1 MQLKNNTDE
10 FKYLYEPLK
19 ERLRKNS
26 ITNILFFIVTLPILF
41 IITPIILKSV
51 GKEVYGIWALTGTI
65 LVFVELIGGLQS
77 SSALGVVIPKYDPK
91 NQSREINE
99 TINTLFVFYFFTA
112 ILLCLI
118 YFFTEN
124 FIIKAF
130 FKVSETQLDIVR
142 FVLSVSFYLF
152 MINFV
157 LTGYAHLLASFNIIY
172 VHNILHIIIG
182 YIRLGLMAYFLF
194 AGYGIKSVVII
205 QMTTTIIET
214 LIIILIM
221 KKMFPL
227 LILNPFLFSMDK
239 LKTLLSL
246 SARIFFTRAAGL
258 INYNFDK
265 LILGWLIN
273 PVMVAYYQIAASIT
287 KYISTIPD
295 MLGMHSLLPAAAEL
309 QAKNKNEKIYILYNK
324 ASKYILFTGIFLMS
338 GIIVFGK
345 EFINLWLGS
354 GYEQAYLIMI
364 FLAAGYTYNLLA
376 YAPTFILNGMG
387 KINEPMLISII
398 TALLNIVLSTLLALK
413 FGLYGTLIGTVISM
427 FAGATALFLIFY
439 KITGFMLAFKD
450 IFLKPLIAS
459 IISFLSI
466 YFINNNLKVENSLI
480 LFFGKVLL
488 FTIIFIIFIFAVK
501 YFDKDDFEIIK
512 GNFLKKV

>member
-1 MQLKNNTDE
+1 MENNTNE

-19 ERLRKNS
+19 ARLRKNS
-26 ITNILFFIVTLPILF
+26 ITNILFFVVTLPILF
-41 IITPIILKSV
+41 IITPIILKFV

-65 LVFVELIGGLQS
+65 LVFIELIGGLQS

-91 NQSREINE
+91 KQSREINE
-99 TINTLFVFYFFTA
+99 IINTLFVFYFFTA
-112 ILLCLI
+112 ALLCLI
-118 YFFTEN
+118 YFFSES
-124 FIIKAF
+124 FIIKTF
-130 FKVSETQLDIVR
+130 FKVSETQLDVVKFI
-142 FVLSVSFYLF
+142 LSVSFYLF
-152 MINFV
+152 MLNFV

-182 YIRLGLMAYFLF
+182 YLRLGLMAYFLF
-194 AGYGIKSVVII
+194 ASYGIKSVVII

-214 LIIILIM
+214 LIIIIIM

-227 LILNPFLFSMDK
+227 LALNPFLFRIDK
-239 LKTLLSL
+239 LKILLSL
-246 SARIFFTRAAGL
+246 SIRIFFTRAAGL

-287 KYISTIPD
+287 KYIATIPD

-309 QAKNKNEKIYILYNK
+309 KAKNKNEKIAILYNR
-324 ASKYILFTGIFLMS
+324 ASKYILFMGIFLMS

-345 EFINLWLGS
+345 EFINLWLGC

-364 FLAAGYTYNLLA
+364 FLAAGYTYNLLG

-387 KINEPMLISII
+387 RINEPMIISIV

-413 FGLYGTLIGTVISM
+413 FGLYGTLMGTVISM
-427 FAGATALFLIFY
+427 FAGTTALFLIFY
-439 KITGFMLAFKD
+439 KMTGCMVAFKN
-450 IFLKPLIAS
+450 IFLKPVIAGLIAY
-459 IISFLSI
+459 IPI
-466 YFINNNLKVENSLI
+466 YFINTNIEINNSLI
-480 LFFGKVLL
+480 LFLVKVLL
-488 FTIIFIIFIFAVK
+488 FTLIFMTSIFAVK

-512 GNFLKKV
+512 GSFMKKV